1 MAFGKSKHA
10 RKMDGG
16 GPQGESHIWC
26 TLFTCVG
33 VRAAPTIVVL
43 HASEKGPSLLPLDL
57 NLDRN
62 KETELSERPRNSW
75 TDDAQFQVLFRHG
88 HERVLGLDPAPLTN
102 TARRDVPRTRWCTT
116 AARGVRLH
124 NAIRGG
130 FAAFARRRRHDAG
143 GGTSISRPRST
154 KRARFLT
161 PAHHRERSPQARL
174 LRLHRSHW
182 PSARRAWRP
191 SRGPAT
197 RDGMGWSP

>member
-1 MAFGKSKHA
+1 
-10 RKMDGG
+10 MDGG

-88 HERVLGLDPAPLTN
+88 HERVLGLDPAPLTS
-102 TARRDVPRTRWCTT
+102 TARRAVPLHCELCRQSGGPDGVPQLLGGCGCTMRSVGGSPPSRAGDATKQVEAQPFRPRRTK
-116 AARGVRLH
+116 L
-124 NAIRGG
+124 
-130 FAAFARRRRHDAG
+130 AAFLA
-143 GGTSISRPRST
+143 
-154 KRARFLT
+154 
-161 PAHHRERSPQARL
+161 PAHHRERRSPGAFAPP
-174 LRLHRSHW
+174 
-182 PSARRAWRP
+182 PSLSLAV
-191 SRGPAT
+191 GEE
-197 RDGMGWSP
+197 GMAAE

>member
-88 HERVLGLDPAPLTN
+88 HERVLGL
-102 TARRDVPRTRWCTT
+102 VV
-116 AARGVRLH
+116 G
-124 NAIRGG
+124 
-130 FAAFARRRRHDAG
+130 
-143 GGTSISRPRST
+143 
-154 KRARFLT
+154 RARALRLDLPDAPGAQMGPLASF
-161 PAHHRERSPQARL
+161 AHRERVESFKSLGL
-174 LRLHRSHW
+174 L
-182 PSARRAWRP
+182 
-191 SRGPAT
+191 
-197 RDGMGWSP
+197 